1 MCDSRSL
8 QGCQVHGIVTD
19 MNSARLRVAALLC
32 WCLVGSVVSAQRVHR
47 VQLSAPTGR
56 LSEPFTSI
64 WAVRELSDGRV
75 LVTDP
80 SEVRL
85 ALADFRAN
93 STVTLGRRGRGPGEY
108 STAQSLFATVG
119 DSSLLVDP
127 AARRWLIFD
136 GPKVVRTTPPDAE
149 LVRLHRLGVLAAD
162 SRGFVWR
169 GELPPTRQG
178 VQEMSSA
185 DSGVVIRT
193 HVATGAVD
201 TMARLRMAPMRITVA
216 PAGAGMVTSAA
227 ALAVGEQLVVFR
239 DGWFA
244 VARLSPYRL
253 QVYDSEGKLR
263 RDLALPNQRIPFTS
277 REREAYLQR
286 AGNPL
291 SDPNALRAVPPQVR
305 ERIRRAFSEFPTEYP
320 PIAPVA
326 LIASPDGTVL
336 IRKPETTDLPHVRYD
351 VVDRLRGFRGTLQ
364 MGEGERVV
372 GFGKRSIYVA
382 WKDQDDVERLR
393 RHPWP

>member
-1 MCDSRSL
+1 
-8 QGCQVHGIVTD
+8 
-19 MNSARLRVAALLC
+19 MNSARRRVAALLC
-32 WCLVGSVVSAQRVHR
+32 WFLAGSAVSAQRVHR

-85 ALADFRAN
+85 ALADLRAN

-108 STAQSLFATVG
+108 TTAQSLFATAG
-119 DSSLLVDP
+119 DSSLLVDQ
-127 AARRWLIFD
+127 AARRWLILD

-149 LVRLHRLGVLAAD
+149 LVRVHRWGVLAAD
-162 SRGFVWR
+162 SRGCVWR
-169 GELPPTRQG
+169 GELPPTRPG

-193 HVATGAVD
+193 HIATGAVD
-201 TMARLRMAPMRITVA
+201 TMARLQTAPLRVTVA

-227 ALAVGEQLVVFR
+227 ALAVGEQLVVFG
-239 DGWFA
+239 DGGFA
-244 VARLSPYRL
+244 VVRLNPYRL
-253 QVYDSEGKLR
+253 QMYDSQGRLQ
-263 RDLALPNQRIPFTS
+263 RDLALPYERIPFTN
-277 REREAYLQR
+277 REREAYLRR
-286 AGNPL
+286 AGYPL
-291 SDPNALRAVPPQVR
+291 SDPNTLRTVPPQVR

-320 PIAPVA
+320 QFVNFA
-326 LIASPDGTVL
+326 LIAGSDGTVL
-336 IRKPETTDLPHVRYD
+336 IRKPETADLPHVRYD
-351 VVDRLRGFRGTLQ
+351 VVDRFRGFRGTLQ

-372 GFGKRSIYVA
+372 GFGKRSIYVV